1 MHYSITRLLTGHRI
15 SLSTNLLLLSVLCLG
30 CGGPA
35 PLTVDM
41 PLHLE
46 EHLDAA
52 TIVGSEVPA
61 DVPGAVEWR
70 FDEPQPDW
78 QPVVRREPG
87 IKPVQAT
94 RTEDAL
100 RLTLTE
106 ANQGTRDNLHG
117 GIYIDLP
124 DWSREDWA
132 YVLVRARTSEKWT
145 TSSSSST

>member
-1 MHYSITRLLTGHRI
+1 MKYSITWSLNGHRS
-15 SLSTNLLLLSVLCLG
+15 SLLASLLLPSVLCLG

-46 EHLDAA
+46 DHLDVA

-61 DVPGAVEWR
+61 DVPAAVEWR
-70 FDEPQPDW
+70 FDESQPDW
-78 QPVVRREPG
+78 KPVVRREPG
-87 IKPVQAT
+87 IKPVQPT

-106 ANQGTRDNLHG
+106 RRS
-117 GIYIDLP
+117 I
-124 DWSREDWA
+124 
-132 YVLVRARTSEKWT
+132 VLGWNAQN
-145 TSSSSST
+145 